1 MARATN
7 KQSDLGG
14 YVDIV
19 TDFIVYTT
27 LPVRLAPHCLDR
39 GLTPKQISKQIGLVI
54 GNPSEA
60 KYISLSC
67 LLGTYFVN
75 AASWMYLA
83 AILEKRSA
91 GAKSRG
97 ELTTISMPSGLIEGT
112 ETIVFFSLFLL
123 CEGWLLSLMNVMAV
137 LVAVNIVQRMYWAVR
152 HLN

>member
-1 MARATN
+1 M
-7 KQSDLGG
+7 
-14 YVDIV
+14 
-19 TDFIVYTT
+19 
-27 LPVRLAPHCLDR
+27 
-39 GLTPKQISKQIGLVI
+39 IGD
-54 GNPSEA
+54 PSEA
-60 KYISLSC
+60 KYISLAC

-97 ELTTISMPSGLIEGT
+97 ELTTIAMPSGLIEGT

-137 LVAVNIVQRMYWAVR
+137 LVAFNIVQRMYWAVQ
-152 HLN
+152 HLT